1 MRVVDRGAI
10 IEFCVLERLK
20 RLALDMDNCVIGVVG
35 VGVKQAKRGDRRRGK
50 VLLLL
55 LNCDPPRIGVE
66 HLSSITTVEF
76 TLISFL
82 ALNCIFKKK
91 EENKILIHI
100 QIKCKQIKEEN
111 IKRNQG

>member
-20 RLALDMDNCVIGVVG
+20 RLARDMDNCVIGVVG
-35 VGVKQAKRGDRRRGK
+35 VRQAKRGDRRRGK

-55 LNCDPPRIGVE
+55 LNCDPPRTGVE
-66 HLSSITTVEF
+66 HFSSITTVEL
-76 TLISFL
+76 TISFL

-91 EENKILIHI
+91 K
-100 QIKCKQIKEEN
+100 KKQC
-111 IKRNQG
+111 